1 MKASGK
7 DWLEEDKRIEE
18 AKLAEKKRVVAELG
32 ETKKDSGTSR
42 GGGGNTRQISK
53 EEQELKDKIALLKK
67 ENEGDAATDE
77 RTAEI
82 DELYE
87 DLRKLRLNARPSRK
101 DSKPAS
107 SDGKKHAAEK
117 KVANV
122 PDADGFISVDAPS
135 KKTTSGE
142 KKVHDQAASKQPG
155 DATDAKTK
163 AKNVFDILGDD
174 E

>member
-1 MKASGK
+1 MK
-7 DWLEEDKRIEE
+7 R
-18 AKLAEKKRVVAELG
+18 R
-32 ETKKDSGTSR
+32 DSGTSR

-87 DLRKLRLNARPSRK
+87 DLRKLRLNGDLLVS

-142 KKVHDQAASKQPG
+142 KKVRTTAAEQPG
-155 DATDAKTK
+155 AAACQMAAKRKTPS
-163 AKNVFDILGDD
+163 IYGDD